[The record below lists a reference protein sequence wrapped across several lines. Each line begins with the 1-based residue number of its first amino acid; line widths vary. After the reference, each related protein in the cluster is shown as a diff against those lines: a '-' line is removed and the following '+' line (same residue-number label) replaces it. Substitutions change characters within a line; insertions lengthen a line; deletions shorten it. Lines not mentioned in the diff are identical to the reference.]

1 MKKALKIL
9 VLVFVISVLA
19 MTVVACDVDCPN
31 GHTWDGGTVT
41 KQPTCTEAGERTYTC
56 AVCGTT
62 RTAAVE
68 ALGHSYNYV
77 PEVPAD
83 CKTAGTAA
91 HYTCS
96 RCDKLFVSQ
105 NGEMK
110 EVTASELVV
119 TADHSWDSGI
129 VTKYPTCT
137 EAGEKTYT
145 CLSCGET
152 KTEAVAAT
160 GHDYGEEIAE
170 VPATCTTSGTAAHY
184 ECTNCHKL
192 FVDAEGEKTQVTVA
206 EITLSLA
213 HSFDDGVVTTQP
225 TCQATGIKTYTCSA
239 CHATHTE
246 LVPATGHDYGDE
258 IAEVPATCTKTGT
271 AAHYQCASC
280 GKLFVDDN
288 GVKKEVA
295 ANELV
300 IALVAH
306 SYDEG
311 TVTTQPTCEKNGVK
325 TFACT
330 ACGHTYTEN
339 VSATGHNYG
348 DEIAEV
354 AATCTATGTKAHYEC
369 ANCGKLFVDVNGRKI
384 QVTENYLTI
393 ALVPHTVVTD
403 EAVEPTCTATGLTKG
418 SHCSVCGTV
427 IVAQTEISANGHSYG
442 ELIAEVAATCEAAGT
457 KAHYECAV
465 CGKYFVDVEDEK
477 TEVTAEELAIEKLAH
492 TVVVDEAVEPTCT
505 ATGLTQGSH
514 CSVCGEVIVAQ
525 EVLAAN
531 GHTEEVIAGTPATCT
546 ETGLTEGKRCSV
558 CGEILTEQQVIPVAE
573 HKSVVVYDNGGHWT
587 ECETCR
593 QVLSEKVLHEWKV
606 SEQVAPTCTQKG
618 SVIETC
624 TCGATR
630 STVVSATGHTVT
642 KVEATPAT
650 CEHEGNV
657 EYYKCVND
665 NCGALFLK
673 VGDDYVPTTI
683 EEVTLPKAHTY
694 GELIAE
700 KEATCTEA
708 GTAAHYECSTCH
720 TLFVDKDGVKTE
732 VTEEELVIAAK
743 GHSYGEWTLT
753 KDPTQTE
760 TGGAKRTCT
769 VCGDEETTVVPVL
782 TDTTVWTVETHPST
796 CTQAGTSTYTSQ
808 YGTVVVTLEL
818 AAHTE
823 EVMPAVEPTCT
834 ETGLTEGK
842 KCSVCGEILEEQQIV
857 SAKGHQYDDG
867 VVTTRPTCT
876 DKGVKTFTC
885 TVCDATKTEEVAEL
899 GHDIVHH
906 EAKTPTCTEKGWE
919 AYDTCSRC
927 DYTTYKEIEAKGH
940 TEEVIAGTPAT
951 CTETGLTEGKKCSVC
966 GEILEAQK
974 EIPAKGHDYGELI
987 TEVAAT
993 CTATGT
999 KAHYKCSVCYAL
1011 FVDENGEKTQVT
1023 ADDLAI
1029 PATGHTYN
1037 AAETHSNKCV
1047 NCDNEITFEEI
1058 VAIIKG
1064 LDHNEGTTD
1073 TYLLKG
1079 EVTRLDDRGNPY
1091 ITVEGTS
1098 DTVWCYYL
1106 HEGTHD
1112 GFTYYPEDLDIGY
1125 TITVVGPLKKYNS
1138 NLEIDNGNLIGAI
1151 SPQRT
1156 VTLEA
1161 VTNGTVDV
1169 VGEGSFPSTAHDG
1182 DKISFTVTAND
1193 GYKVASVTV
1202 NGTAITADADG
1213 TYTATV
1219 NGDTTIKVEIVED
1232 SVVVPEAELV
1242 LTLTAE
1248 TMDMNSD
1255 SYADN
1260 NGDHVVGEYT
1270 VTSNQVYQKGGGTD
1284 LQWQRN
1290 KGSLTLTGTFCKVII
1305 NYTEG
1310 SYTLTVNNTLYSG
1323 TTANGQIIFDFGS
1336 DITGEYIIKVGNALG
1351 YVSSIEFYAMPAC
1364 AHEVDNWSSNNDGT
1378 HTGTC
1383 SLCGETVTEDCTFV
1397 DEVCEVCGGNQPV
1410 YAINTSVENATIATP
1425 TGDLPV
1431 TALHG
1436 TELAFTVTPA
1446 EGFVVTEVK
1455 VNGET
1460 VEAVE
1465 GVYTIT
1471 VKATVNIEVT
1481 TQEESTVPAEP
1492 TEFVKITDQNTFE
1505 NAVASGAKFLIVY
1518 EDGNTAY
1525 VFDGS
1530 LTKLDA
1536 ANNYVTATIENG
1548 QIADSA
1554 ELQASSFAITAS
1566 ASGYNIQSAS
1576 GYYIGPSSSNGML
1589 SNISIKYDNSIS
1601 FSSSNVIIKGTATT
1615 IKFNNAS
1622 NQMRFRYYKSGQ
1634 KSVCLYALI

>member
-31 GHTWDGGTVT
+31 GHTLDGGTVT

-83 CKTAGTAA
+83 CESA
-91 HYTCS
+91 
-96 RCDKLFVSQ
+96 
-105 NGEMK
+105 
-110 EVTASELVV
+110 
-119 TADHSWDSGI
+119 
-129 VTKYPTCT
+129 
-137 EAGEKTYT
+137 
-145 CLSCGET
+145 
-152 KTEAVAAT
+152 
-160 GHDYGEEIAE
+160 
-170 VPATCTTSGTAAHY
+170 GTAAHY
-184 ECTNCHKL
+184 ECANCHKL

-206 EITLSLA
+206 EITLAPA

-258 IAEVPATCTKTGT
+258 IAEVPATCTTQGT
-271 AAHYQCASC
+271 AAHYECANCHNLFVDAEGEKTQVTVAEITLAPAHSFDDGVVTTQPTCQATGIKTYTCSACHATHTELVPATGHDYGDEIAEVPATCTTQGTAAHYRCASC

-288 GVKKEVA
+288 GVKKEVT

-311 TVTTQPTCEKNGVK
+311 TVTTQPTCEKDGVK

-330 ACGHTYTEN
+330 ACGHTYTEK

-348 DEIAEV
+348 DEIAEA

-393 ALVPHTVVTD
+393 ALIPHTVVTD
-403 EAVEPTCTATGLTKG
+403 EAVEPTCTATGLTQG

-427 IVAQTEISANGHSYG
+427 IVAQTEIPANGHSYG
-442 ELIAEVAATCEAAGT
+442 ELIEEVAATCEAAGI

-465 CGKYFVDVEDEK
+465 CGKYFVGVEDEK

-505 ATGLTQGSH
+505 QTGLTEGSH

-531 GHTEEVIAGTPATCT
+531 GHTKEDIAGTPATCT
-546 ETGLTEGKRCSV
+546 ATGLTDGKRCSV
-558 CGEILTEQQVIPVAE
+558 CGEILTEQQVVPVAE

-618 SVIETC
+618 SVTETC
-624 TCGATR
+624 ACGATR

-642 KVEATPAT
+642 KVEATQAT

-732 VTEEELVIAAK
+732 VTKEELVIA
-743 GHSYGEWTLT
+743 
-753 KDPTQTE
+753 
-760 TGGAKRTCT
+760 
-769 VCGDEETTVVPVL
+769 
-782 TDTTVWTVETHPST
+782 
-796 CTQAGTSTYTSQ
+796 
-808 YGTVVVTLEL
+808 
-818 AAHTE
+818 
-823 EVMPAVEPTCT
+823 
-834 ETGLTEGK
+834 
-842 KCSVCGEILEEQQIV
+842 
-857 SAKGHQYDDG
+857 AKGHQYDDG
-867 VVTTRPTCT
+867 VVTTQPTCT

-885 TVCDATKTEEVAEL
+885 TVCGATKTEEVAEL

-906 EAKTPTCTEKGWE
+906 EAQEPTCTEKGWE

-951 CTETGLTEGKKCSVC
+951 CTETGLTDGKRCSVC
-966 GEILEAQK
+966 GEILEEQQ
-974 EIPAKGHDYGELI
+974 IVSAKGHQYDDGVVTTQPTCTEKGEK
-987 TEVAAT
+987 TFTCTVCSATKTEEVAELGHDIVHHEAQEPTCTEKGWEAYDTCSRCDYTTYKEIEAKGHIEEVMPAVEPT

-999 KAHYKCSVCYAL
+999 KAHYECSVCDAL

-1023 ADDLAI
+1023 AEDLAI
-1029 PATGHTYN
+1029 PAKGHTYN

-1064 LDHNEGTTD
+1064 LDHDEETTD

-1079 EVTRLDDRGNPY
+1079 VVTRFDSFHNPY

-1098 DTVWCYYL
+1098 DTVLCYFL

-1112 GFTYYPEDLDIGY
+1112 GVTYYPDDLDIGY
-1125 TITVVGPLKKYNS
+1125 TITVVGPLKKFNS
-1138 NLEIDNGNLIGAI
+1138 VLEIDNGNLIGAI

-1161 VTNGTVDV
+1161 VTNGTVNV
-1169 VGEGSFPSTAHDG
+1169 VGGGSFPTTAHDG
-1182 DKISFTVTAND
+1182 DKISFTVTANE

-1219 NGDTTIKVEIVED
+1219 NGNTTIKVEIVED
-1232 SVVVPEAELV
+1232 SVVVPTTNTVSVTFSEMGYSNSQSITTV
-1242 LTLTAE
+1242 N
-1248 TMDMNSD
+1248 MDEYITITFDQGGNE
-1255 SYADN
+1255 N
-1260 NGDHVVGEYT
+1260 NGPKYYSSGTAIRVYAKNTFT
-1270 VTSNQVYQKGGGTD
+1270 VSANGKVIKSITITFGSGDDSNTITVDTG
-1284 LQWQRN
+1284 
-1290 KGSLTLTGTFCKVII
+1290 TLTGGNWTGSAESVTFTIGGSSGNRRLAKIEVV
-1305 NYTEG
+1305 YTEPCDHEYG
-1310 SYTLTVNNTLYSG
+1310 EATP
-1323 TTANGQIIFDFGS
+1323 NG
-1336 DITGEYIIKVGNALG
+1336 
-1351 YVSSIEFYAMPAC
+1351 
-1364 AHEVDNWSSNNDGT
+1364 DGT
-1378 HTGTC
+1378 HSKTC
-1383 SLCGETVTEDCTFV
+1383 TICGETVTEDCTY
-1397 DEVCEVCGGNQPV
+1397 ESGNCTVCGAVQPSHS
-1410 YAINTSVENATIATP
+1410 ITVEIAN
-1425 TGDLPV
+1425 GRV
-1431 TALHG
+1431 TAADDTEMPSSALVG
-1436 TELAFTVTPA
+1436 TNVSFKVIVNDGYKLISVMVNDEEL
-1446 EGFVVTEVK
+1446 
-1455 VNGET
+1455 
-1460 VEAVE
+1460 EAVD

-1471 VKATVNIEVT
+1471 VTADVT
-1481 TQEESTVPAEP
+1481 IDVDIVAESTAQEMELVEL
-1492 TEFVKITDQNTFE
+1492 TFPE
-1505 NAVASGAKFLIVY
+1505 NNDKNSSDYTG
-1518 EDGNTAY
+1518 TW
-1525 VFDGS
+1525 
-1530 LTKLDA
+1530 
-1536 ANNYVTATIENG
+1536 TATIDSDTWNIKGFNNNNG
-1548 QIADSA
+1548 KWNYIRAGGKKATQMATISVELSETVSKIELDVKYVRGSNTIVLTKVAADGTTTTVDTVQVDSSSATGVHTFNIANPEA
-1554 ELQASSFAITAS
+1554 GCTYTFTFTCV
-1566 ASGYNIQSAS
+1566 NN
-1576 GYYIGPSSSNGML
+1576 SSSNGT
-1589 SNISIKYDNSIS
+1589 IDVNSI
-1601 FSSSNVIIKGTATT
+1601 T
-1615 IKFNNAS
+1615 
-1622 NQMRFRYYKSGQ
+1622 YYHL
-1634 KSVCLYALI
+1634 V

>member
-83 CKTAGTAA
+83 CESAGTAA

-110 EVTASELVV
+110 EVTAEELVV

-129 VTKYPTCT
+129 VTKHPTCT

-152 KTEAVAAT
+152 KTEAIAAT

-184 ECTNCHKL
+184 ECANCHKL

-206 EITLSLA
+206 EITLAPA

-258 IAEVPATCTKTGT
+258 IAEVPATCTTQGT

-288 GVKKEVA
+288 GVKKEVT

-311 TVTTQPTCEKNGVK
+311 TVTTQPTCEKDGVK

-330 ACGHTYTEN
+330 ACGHTYTEK

-403 EAVEPTCTATGLTKG
+403 EAVEPTCTEKGLTEG

-427 IVAQTEISANGHSYG
+427 IVAQTEIPANGHSYG
-442 ELIAEVAATCEAAGT
+442 ELIDEVAATCEAAGT

-505 ATGLTQGSH
+505 ATGLTDGSH

-531 GHTEEVIAGTPATCT
+531 GHTEEIIPAVEATCT
-546 ETGLTEGKRCSV
+546 QTGLTEGKRCSV
-558 CGEILTEQQVIPVAE
+558 CGEILTEQQVVPVAE

-587 ECETCR
+587 ECENCR
-593 QVLSEKVLHEWKV
+593 QVLSEKVLHTWTV

-618 SVIETC
+618 SVTETC
-624 TCGATR
+624 ACGATR

-642 KVEATPAT
+642 KVEATQAT
-650 CEHEGNV
+650 CEQEGNV

-732 VTEEELVIAAK
+732 VTEAELVIA
-743 GHSYGEWTLT
+743 
-753 KDPTQTE
+753 
-760 TGGAKRTCT
+760 
-769 VCGDEETTVVPVL
+769 
-782 TDTTVWTVETHPST
+782 
-796 CTQAGTSTYTSQ
+796 
-808 YGTVVVTLEL
+808 
-818 AAHTE
+818 
-823 EVMPAVEPTCT
+823 
-834 ETGLTEGK
+834 
-842 KCSVCGEILEEQQIV
+842 
-857 SAKGHQYDDG
+857 AKGHQYDDG
-867 VVTTRPTCT
+867 VVTTQPTCT

-885 TVCDATKTEEVAEL
+885 TVCSATKTEEVAEL

-940 TEEVIAGTPAT
+940 TEEVLPAVEPT

-974 EIPAKGHDYGELI
+974 EISAKGHDYGELI
-987 TEVAAT
+987 AEVAAT
-993 CTATGT
+993 CTTAGT
-999 KAHYKCSVCYAL
+999 KAHYKCSACDTL
-1011 FVDENGEKTQVT
+1011 FVEENGEKKQVT
-1023 ADDLAI
+1023 AEDLTI

-1047 NCDNEITFEEI
+1047 NCDNEISFEEI

-1064 LDHNEGTTD
+1064 LADKEETTD

-1079 EVTRLDDRGNPY
+1079 VVTDFDRFHNPY

-1098 DTVWCYYL
+1098 DTVLCYYL

-1112 GFTYYPEDLDIGY
+1112 GVTYYPDDLEIGY
-1125 TITVVGPLKKYNS
+1125 TITVVGPLKKFNS
-1138 NLEIDNGNLIGAI
+1138 DLEIDNGNLIGAI

-1169 VGEGSFPSTAHDG
+1169 VGGGSFPTTAHDG

-1219 NGDTTIKVEIVED
+1219 NGNTTIKVEIVED
-1232 SVVVPEAELV
+1232 SVVVPVEEVLAELTFPDGNNKGV
-1242 LTLTAE
+1242 SSYTDEWTATIGNYTWTLNNFSNYNNGWDYIRAGRKSAASVAAISIGLSEKITKVVVTVDKA
-1248 TMDMNSD
+1248 DNASKINSFKLIVASD
-1255 SYADN
+1255 S
-1260 NGDHVVGEYT
+1260 EFKT
-1270 VTSNQVYQKGGGTD
+1270 VIEEVP
-1284 LQWQRN
+1284 
-1290 KGSLTLTGTFCKVII
+1290 LTIK
-1305 NYTEG
+1305 
-1310 SYTLTVNNTLYSG
+1310 
-1323 TTANGQIIFDFGS
+1323 
-1336 DITGEYIIKVGNALG
+1336 TGENVFVISNPTENLYYKIELDCAAAGDNGIVQISKVT
-1351 YVSSIEFYAMPAC
+1351 YYYAAC
-1364 AHEVDNWSSNNDGT
+1364 AHEVDNWSSNNNGT
-1378 HTGTC
+1378 HSGECTI
-1383 SLCGETVTEDCTFV
+1383 CGETVTEDCTYK
-1397 DEVCEVCGGNQPV
+1397 DGNCTVCGAVQPSHS
-1410 YAINTSVENATIATP
+1410 ITVEIAN
-1425 TGDLPV
+1425 GRV
-1431 TALHG
+1431 TAADDTEMPSSALVG
-1436 TELAFTVTPA
+1436 TNVSFKVIVNDGYKLISVMVNDEEL
-1446 EGFVVTEVK
+1446 
-1455 VNGET
+1455 
-1460 VEAVE
+1460 EAVD

-1471 VKATVNIEVT
+1471 VTADVT
-1481 TQEESTVPAEP
+1481 INVDIVAESTAQEMELVELTFPDNND
-1492 TEFVKITDQNTFE
+1492 KNCSSYTDTW
-1505 NAVASGAKFLIVY
+1505 
-1518 EDGNTAY
+1518 
-1525 VFDGS
+1525 
-1530 LTKLDA
+1530 
-1536 ANNYVTATIENG
+1536 TATIDSDTWNIKGFNNNNSKWNYIRAGGKKATQMATISVELSETISKIELDVKYVRGSNTIVLTKVAADG
-1548 QIADSA
+1548 TTTTVDTVQVDDSSATGVHTFNIANPEA
-1554 ELQASSFAITAS
+1554 GCTYTFTFTCV
-1566 ASGYNIQSAS
+1566 NN
-1576 GYYIGPSSSNGML
+1576 SSSNGT
-1589 SNISIKYDNSIS
+1589 IDVNSI
-1601 FSSSNVIIKGTATT
+1601 T
-1615 IKFNNAS
+1615 
-1622 NQMRFRYYKSGQ
+1622 YYHL
-1634 KSVCLYALI
+1634 V

>member
-110 EVTASELVV
+110 QVTAEELVV

-160 GHDYGEEIAE
+160 GHDYGDEIAE
-170 VPATCTTSGTAAHY
+170 VPATCTTQGTAAHY
-184 ECTNCHKL
+184 ECANCHNL

-206 EITLSLA
+206 EITLAPA

-258 IAEVPATCTKTGT
+258 ITEVPSTCTTQGT

-311 TVTTQPTCEKNGVK
+311 TVTTQPTCEKDGVK

-330 ACGHTYTEN
+330 ACGHTYTEK
-339 VSATGHNYG
+339 VAATGHNYG
-348 DEIAEV
+348 EEIAEA

-403 EAVEPTCTATGLTKG
+403 EAVEPTCTEKGLTEG
-418 SHCSVCGTV
+418 SHCSVCGAV
-427 IVAQTEISANGHSYG
+427 IVAQTEIPANGHSYG

-505 ATGLTQGSH
+505 ATGLTEGNH

-531 GHTEEVIAGTPATCT
+531 GHTKEDIAGTPATCT
-546 ETGLTEGKRCSV
+546 QTGLTEGKRCSV
-558 CGEILTEQQVIPVAE
+558 CGEILTEQQVVPVAE

-587 ECETCR
+587 ECENCR

-606 SEQVAPTCTQKG
+606 SEEVAPTCTQKG
-618 SVIETC
+618 SVTETC
-624 TCGATR
+624 ACGATR

-642 KVEATPAT
+642 KVAATQAT
-650 CEHEGNV
+650 CEQEGNV

-732 VTEEELVIAAK
+732 ATAEELVIA
-743 GHSYGEWTLT
+743 
-753 KDPTQTE
+753 
-760 TGGAKRTCT
+760 
-769 VCGDEETTVVPVL
+769 
-782 TDTTVWTVETHPST
+782 
-796 CTQAGTSTYTSQ
+796 
-808 YGTVVVTLEL
+808 
-818 AAHTE
+818 
-823 EVMPAVEPTCT
+823 
-834 ETGLTEGK
+834 
-842 KCSVCGEILEEQQIV
+842 
-857 SAKGHQYDDG
+857 AKGHQYDDG
-867 VVTTRPTCT
+867 VVTTQPTCT
-876 DKGVKTFTC
+876 EKGEKTFTC
-885 TVCDATKTEEVAEL
+885 TVCGATKTEEVAEL

-927 DYTTYKEIEAKGH
+927 GYTTYKEIEAKGH
-940 TEEVIAGTPAT
+940 TEEVMPAVEPT
-951 CTETGLTEGKKCSVC
+951 CTEAGTEAHYECSTCHTLFVDKD
-966 GEILEAQK
+966 GVKTEVTAEELVIA
-974 EIPAKGHDYGELI
+974 AKGHSYGELI

-993 CTATGT
+993 CTTAGT
-999 KAHYKCSVCYAL
+999 KAHYKCSACDTL
-1011 FVDENGEKTQVT
+1011 FVEENGEKKQVT
-1023 ADDLAI
+1023 AEDLAI

-1047 NCDNEITFEEI
+1047 NCDNEISFEEI

-1064 LDHNEGTTD
+1064 LD
-1073 TYLLKG
+1073 
-1079 EVTRLDDRGNPY
+1079 
-1091 ITVEGTS
+1091 
-1098 DTVWCYYL
+1098 
-1106 HEGTHD
+1106 
-1112 GFTYYPEDLDIGY
+1112 
-1125 TITVVGPLKKYNS
+1125 
-1138 NLEIDNGNLIGAI
+1138 
-1151 SPQRT
+1151 QRR
-1156 VTLEA
+1156 
-1161 VTNGTVDV
+1161 
-1169 VGEGSFPSTAHDG
+1169 
-1182 DKISFTVTAND
+1182 
-1193 GYKVASVTV
+1193 
-1202 NGTAITADADG
+1202 
-1213 TYTATV
+1213 
-1219 NGDTTIKVEIVED
+1219 
-1232 SVVVPEAELV
+1232 
-1242 LTLTAE
+1242 
-1248 TMDMNSD
+1248 
-1255 SYADN
+1255 
-1260 NGDHVVGEYT
+1260 
-1270 VTSNQVYQKGGGTD
+1270 
-1284 LQWQRN
+1284 RN
-1290 KGSLTLTGTFCKVII
+1290 YRHL
-1305 NYTEG
+1305 
-1310 SYTLTVNNTLYSG
+1310 
-1323 TTANGQIIFDFGS
+1323 
-1336 DITGEYIIKVGNALG
+1336 
-1351 YVSSIEFYAMPAC
+1351 PA
-1364 AHEVDNWSSNNDGT
+1364 
-1378 HTGTC
+1378 
-1383 SLCGETVTEDCTFV
+1383 
-1397 DEVCEVCGGNQPV
+1397 
-1410 YAINTSVENATIATP
+1410 
-1425 TGDLPV
+1425 
-1431 TALHG
+1431 
-1436 TELAFTVTPA
+1436 
-1446 EGFVVTEVK
+1446 
-1455 VNGET
+1455 
-1460 VEAVE
+1460 
-1465 GVYTIT
+1465 
-1471 VKATVNIEVT
+1471 
-1481 TQEESTVPAEP
+1481 
-1492 TEFVKITDQNTFE
+1492 
-1505 NAVASGAKFLIVY
+1505 
-1518 EDGNTAY
+1518 
-1525 VFDGS
+1525 
-1530 LTKLDA
+1530 
-1536 ANNYVTATIENG
+1536 
-1548 QIADSA
+1548 
-1554 ELQASSFAITAS
+1554 
-1566 ASGYNIQSAS
+1566 
-1576 GYYIGPSSSNGML
+1576 
-1589 SNISIKYDNSIS
+1589 
-1601 FSSSNVIIKGTATT
+1601 
-1615 IKFNNAS
+1615 
-1622 NQMRFRYYKSGQ
+1622 
-1634 KSVCLYALI
+1634 